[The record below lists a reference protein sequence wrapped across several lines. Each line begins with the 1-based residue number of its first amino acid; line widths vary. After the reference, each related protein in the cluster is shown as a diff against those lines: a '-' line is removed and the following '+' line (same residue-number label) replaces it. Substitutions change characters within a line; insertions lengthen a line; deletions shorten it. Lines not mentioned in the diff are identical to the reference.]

1 MSVKLFAVF
10 GTKVE
15 AKLCV
20 RAAGGRIAHMLATGY
35 KAQKVYD
42 GKLHFFQRK
51 LEVLGVRTF

>member
-42 GKLHFFQRK
+42 GKLHFFK
-51 LEVLGVRTF
+51 GS